1 MNNKE
6 LEALI
11 EKIKSG
17 KASIEEKDQLL
28 NQLLVLVQE
37 IQSIIKK

>member
-1 MNNKE
+1 MNEKE

-17 KASIEEKDQLL
+17 KASVEEKDQLI
-28 NQLLVLVQE
+28 NQLLVLVQD
-37 IQSIIKK
+37 IKFLQL